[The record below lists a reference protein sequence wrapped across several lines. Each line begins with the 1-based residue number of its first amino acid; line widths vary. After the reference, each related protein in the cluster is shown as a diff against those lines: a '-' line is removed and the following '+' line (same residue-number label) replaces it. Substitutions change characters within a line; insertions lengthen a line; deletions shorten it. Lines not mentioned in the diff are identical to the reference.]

1 MINKHISDFKYR
13 DFFKDDYPEGDA
25 GVNEMIEDTKR
36 LVRYIFENYPDIGER
51 VIDNIYVVSGGDAKN
66 QLRLL
71 NGCIDMSSPIVY
83 EEEQERVMSHDELE
97 ASFYLRNMAMNIID
111 MVLDMSAK
119 RILQMQESIHNLTE
133 ALAISTRLLQSPRR
147 GDVDEQSNP

>member
-1 MINKHISDFKYR
+1 MSNKHISDFKYR
-13 DFFKDDYPEGDA
+13 DFFKDEYPEGDA
-25 GVNEMIEDTKR
+25 GVNEMVEDTKR
-36 LVRYIFENYPDIGER
+36 LVRYIFEDYPDTGER

-71 NGCIDMSSPIVY
+71 NDCINMSSPIVF
-83 EEEQERVMSHDELE
+83 EEDQERIISHDELE

-119 RILQMQESIHNLTE
+119 RILEMKETIDNLAD
-133 ALAISTRLLQSPRR
+133 ALAISTK
-147 GDVDEQSNP
+147 EKSNDKG

>member
-1 MINKHISDFKYR
+1 MSNKHIVGFNYK
-13 DFFKDDYPEGDA
+13 DFFRDEYSAGDA
-25 GVNEMIEDTKR
+25 GVNEMIEDTKN
-36 LVRYIFENYPDIGER
+36 LVRCIFDDYPDIGER

-71 NGCIDMSSPIVY
+71 NGCINMSSPIVY

-111 MVLDMSAK
+111 MVLDMSAN
-119 RILQMQESIHNLTE
+119 RILQMQESIHNLAE
-133 ALAISTRLLQSPRR
+133 ALAISKK
-147 GDVDEQSNP
+147 GYVDEQSNP

>member
-1 MINKHISDFKYR
+1 MSNKHIIGFSYK
-13 DFFKDDYPEGDA
+13 DFFRDEYSAGDA
-25 GVNEMIEDTKR
+25 GVNEMIEDTKN
-36 LVRYIFENYPDIGER
+36 LVRYIFDDYPDIGER

-71 NGCIDMSSPIVY
+71 NGCINMSSPIVY

-111 MVLDMSAK
+111 MVLDMSAN
-119 RILQMQESIHNLTE
+119 RILQMQDSIHNLTE
-133 ALAISTRLLQSPRR
+133 ALAISKK
-147 GDVDEQSNP
+147 GDVDEQSNT

>member
-1 MINKHISDFKYR
+1 MSNKHIVGFNYK

-25 GVNEMIEDTKR
+25 GVNEMVEDTKR
-36 LVRYIFENYPDIGER
+36 LVRYIFEDYPDTGEM
-51 VIDNIYVVSGGDAKN
+51 VIDNIYVVSGGAAKN

-71 NGCIDMSSPIVY
+71 NGCINMSSPIVY

-97 ASFYLRNMAMNIID
+97 ASFYIRNMAMNIID

-119 RILQMQESIHNLTE
+119 RILEMKETIDNLAD
-133 ALAISTRLLQSPRR
+133 ALAISTK
-147 GDVDEQSNP
+147 EKSNDKG

>member
-1 MINKHISDFKYR
+1 MSNKHIVGFNYK
-13 DFFKDDYPEGDA
+13 DFFRDEYSGGDA
-25 GVNEMIEDTKR
+25 GVNEMIEDTKN
-36 LVRYIFENYPDIGER
+36 LVRYIFEDHPDIGER

-71 NGCIDMSSPIVY
+71 NGCINMSSPIVY

-119 RILQMQESIHNLTE
+119 RIREMQSTIDNLTE
-133 ALAISTRLLQSPRR
+133 ALAISKK
-147 GDVDEQSNP
+147 GDVDEQSDT

>member
-1 MINKHISDFKYR
+1 MSNKHISDFKYR

-25 GVNEMIEDTKR
+25 GMNEMVEDTTR
-36 LVRYIFENYPDIGER
+36 LVRYIFEDYPATGER

-71 NGCIDMSSPIVY
+71 NDCINMSSPIVY
-83 EEEQERVMSHDELE
+83 EEEQERIMSHDELE

-119 RILQMQESIHNLTE
+119 RILEMKETIDNLAD
-133 ALAISTRLLQSPRR
+133 ALAISTK
-147 GDVDEQSNP
+147 EKSNDKG

>member
-1 MINKHISDFKYR
+1 MSNKHIVGFNYK

-25 GVNEMIEDTKR
+25 GVNEMVEDTKR
-36 LVRYIFENYPDIGER
+36 LVRYIFEDYPDTGER

-71 NGCIDMSSPIVY
+71 NDCINMSSPIVF
-83 EEEQERVMSHDELE
+83 EEDQERIISHDELE

-119 RILQMQESIHNLTE
+119 RILEMKETIDNLAD
-133 ALAISTRLLQSPRR
+133 ALAISTK
-147 GDVDEQSNP
+147 EKSNDKG

>member
-1 MINKHISDFKYR
+1 MINKHIVGFNYK
-13 DFFKDDYPEGDA
+13 DFFKDDYSEGDA

-36 LVRYIFENYPDIGER
+36 LVRYVFENYPDIGER

-71 NGCIDMSSPIVY
+71 NGCINMSSPIVF

-119 RILQMQESIHNLTE
+119 RILQMQDSIHNLTE
-133 ALAISTRLLQSPRR
+133 ALAISTK
-147 GDVDEQSNP
+147 EKSNDKG

>member
-1 MINKHISDFKYR
+1 MSNKHIVGFNYK

-25 GVNEMIEDTKR
+25 GVNEMVEDTKR
-36 LVRYIFENYPDIGER
+36 LVRYIFEDYPDTGER

-71 NGCIDMSSPIVY
+71 NDCINMSSPIVY

-97 ASFYLRNMAMNIID
+97 ASFYLRNMAMNAIVISIE
-111 MVLDMSAK
+111 MSAN
-119 RILQMQESIHNLTE
+119 RILEMKETIDNLAD
-133 ALAISTRLLQSPRR
+133 ALAISTK
-147 GDVDEQSNP
+147 EKSNDKG

>member
-1 MINKHISDFKYR
+1 MSNKHITDFKYR
-13 DFFKDDYPEGDA
+13 DFFRDEYSSGDA
-25 GVNEMIEDTKR
+25 GVNEMVEDTKR
-36 LVRYIFENYPDIGER
+36 LVRYIFEDYPDIGER

-71 NGCIDMSSPIVY
+71 NGCINMSSPIVF
-83 EEEQERVMSHDELE
+83 EEEQERIMSHDELE

-119 RILQMQESIHNLTE
+119 RILQMHESIDNLAD
-133 ALAISTRLLQSPRR
+133 ALAISTK
-147 GDVDEQSNP
+147 EKSNDKC

>member
-1 MINKHISDFKYR
+1 MINKHIVGFNYK

-36 LVRYIFENYPDIGER
+36 LVRYVFENYPDIGER

-71 NGCIDMSSPIVY
+71 NGCINMSSPIVF
-83 EEEQERVMSHDELE
+83 EEEQERVMSHDELVD
-97 ASFYLRNMAMNIID
+97 SYPIRNMAMNIID
-111 MVLDMSAK
+111 MVLDISAK
-119 RILQMQESIHNLTE
+119 RILQMQDSIHNLTE
-133 ALAISTRLLQSPRR
+133 AIAISTK
-147 GDVDEQSNP
+147 DDIDEQSNT